1 MKYDRDFLE
10 NVHNDIKA
18 YMAAMDLEPHRRPQ
32 NHISH
37 FTYDCDFCTLRY
49 WRSKDT
55 AWLTDHWYK
64 PVLSGTACLQ

>member
-1 MKYDRDFLE
+1 MKYDRYFLE

-18 YMAAMDLEPHRRPQ
+18 YMVAMDLEPHRRPQ

-37 FTYDCDFCTLRY
+37 FTYDCDFYTLRY

-55 AWLTDHWYK
+55 A
-64 PVLSGTACLQ
+64 